1 MIMGRTKISGIYCI
15 ENITNNKKYIGQSVN
30 IYDRWYKHKH
40 SLRQGNHDND
50 FLQKSWNRHG
60 EECFKFYILEECDKD
75 SLDEKEK
82 YYIELYNTLDEN
94 CGYNLKKGGQDG
106 VISIYGKIKQ
116 RESLKKA
123 YQNPDLIELR
133 KQDALKQWSNPEI
146 IAKHMGKN
154 NGMYGKTHTTEAR
167 EKIAQAQ
174 RGRKSPK
181 RINTPV
187 YCVELD
193 RVFESA
199 AEAKNVLNINSPIL
213 EVCYGNRK
221 TAGGYHWEFYRKV
234 I

>member
-1 MIMGRTKISGIYCI
+1 MGRIIKSGIYCI
-15 ENITNNKKYIGQSVN
+15 ENTLNNKKYIGQSVN

-40 SLRQGNHDND
+40 SLEQGVHDND
-50 FLQKSWNRHG
+50 FLQKSWNKHG
-60 EECFKFYILEECDKD
+60 KECFRFYILEECDKD
-75 SLDEKEK
+75 SLDEREK

-94 CGYNLKKGGQDG
+94 YGYNLKKGGQDG

-154 NGMYGKTHTTEAR
+154 NGMYGRTHTVEAR

-174 RGRKSPK
+174 KGRKSPK
-181 RINTPV
+181 RINIPV
-187 YCVELD
+187 YCVELN

-199 AEAKNVLNINSPIL
+199 AEAKKELNINSPIL